1 MDLKLFK
8 NEARKLELS
17 VWGQAERMGIERT
30 QENVDWLARITTGAL
45 YSNGSDTINELIR
58 NQTENSRELIK
69 KAIKEYEAA
78 TLNER
83 GLAMISFALAMLKR
97 EDLNDPAGSCLG
109 LLCEAY
115 YASGILEQSIN
126 GSAITKSLDKMFS
139 RLGTKGAD
147 TRHAPMRE
155 LRDWALSKYQA
166 GSWPSA
172 NKAAHDLKNQVMAH
186 GRTIGAILT
195 EQNAQRTIAEWIRN
209 TPSR

>member
-30 QENVDWLARITTGAL
+30 QENADRLARITTGSL
-45 YSNGSDTINELIR
+45 YSNGSDTINGLIR
-58 NQTENSRELIK
+58 NQTEDSRELLK

-78 TLNER
+78 TSNEH
-83 GLAMISFALAMLKR
+83 GLAMIFFALAMLQR
-97 EDLNDPAGSCLG
+97 EDLYDAADSCLG

-115 YASGILEQSIN
+115 YVSGILEQSIN
-126 GSAITKSLDKMFS
+126 DSAITKSLDEMFS
-139 RLGTKGAD
+139 RLGAKGAD
-147 TRHAPMRE
+147 KRHAPMRA
-155 LRDWALSKYQA
+155 LRDWALSQYQA

-195 EQNAQRTIAEWIRN
+195 EENAQRTIAEWIRN
-209 TPSR
+209 MPSR